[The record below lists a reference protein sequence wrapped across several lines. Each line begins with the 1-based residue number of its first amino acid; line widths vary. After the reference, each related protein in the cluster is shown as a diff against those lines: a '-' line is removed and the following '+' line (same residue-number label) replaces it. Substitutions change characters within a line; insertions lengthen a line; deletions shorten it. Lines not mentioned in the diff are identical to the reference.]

1 LENKEESARPLFSVT
16 GIYPESGFA
25 NSDEIAFLE
34 LLASSDA
41 DAIDGGAIATAQ
53 ILDPTELIRQPNL
66 GVNATHGS
74 VWAQVNA
81 NLRLGVGSAYHH
93 HRLGKRFDAP
103 FALILVADL
112 HLAEPFISQKHWQ
125 VGNP

>member
-1 LENKEESARPLFSVT
+1 MNKAESARYLFSVT

-34 LLASSDA
+34 LLASCDTY
-41 DAIDGGAIATAQ
+41 AIDGGARATAQ
-53 ILDPTELIRQPNL
+53 ILNPTELIRQPNL

-81 NLRLGVGSAYHH
+81 NLRLGIGSADHH
-93 HRLGKRFDAP
+93 YRLGKRFDVP

-112 HLAEPFISQKHWQ
+112 H
-125 VGNP
+125 